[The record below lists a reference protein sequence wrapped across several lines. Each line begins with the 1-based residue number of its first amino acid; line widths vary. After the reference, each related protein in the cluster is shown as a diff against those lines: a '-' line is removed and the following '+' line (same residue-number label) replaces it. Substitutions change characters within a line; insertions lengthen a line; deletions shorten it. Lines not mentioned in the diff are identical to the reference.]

1 MHMVIFG
8 SVLASALL
16 QWRLGIEPGGLYW
29 TGVVTAFGVS
39 LVSLALGARYLLSQ
53 MRLNPVMLLRGS

>member
-29 TGVVTAFGVS
+29 TGVVNAFGVS
-39 LVSLALGARYLLSQ
+39 LVSLGLGARYLLSQ
-53 MRLNPVMLLRGS
+53 MRLSPAMLLRGS